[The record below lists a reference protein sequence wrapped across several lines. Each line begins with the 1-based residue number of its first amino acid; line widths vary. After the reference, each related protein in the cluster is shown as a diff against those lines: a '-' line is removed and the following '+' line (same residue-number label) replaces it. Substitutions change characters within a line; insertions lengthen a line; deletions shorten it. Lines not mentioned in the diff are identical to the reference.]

1 MFSYYCVIFNIK
13 IIMDGFKFYEDLV
26 KLGEVYPCIVTN
38 KIMMHDNIK
47 TGGYE
52 VIIKG
57 NKGIGFID
65 SGLIADGFEN
75 LNIDDEAEF
84 IVCGFDEERGLKFEP
99 TIQTMKAK
107 GMTPRL
113 LKGKITAV
121 SNEKLAYHVPNPLLK
136 RAHLTEERR
145 KLLEKQEIHFYAK
158 QPDDASF
165 WDGLR
170 QDYEIEVL
178 DYGFKQIV
186 VCIKTSDGL
195 QIVRQVDF

>member
-1 MFSYYCVIFNIK
+1 
-13 IIMDGFKFYEDLV
+13 MDGFKFYEDLF

-84 IVCGFDEERGLKFEP
+84 IVCGFDGKVSRLNLYIERGMP
-99 TIQTMKAK
+99 TRQRQA
-107 GMTPRL
+107 L
-113 LKGKITAV
+113 
-121 SNEKLAYHVPNPLLK
+121 S
-136 RAHLTEERR
+136 
-145 KLLEKQEIHFYAK
+145 
-158 QPDDASF
+158 
-165 WDGLR
+165 LR
-170 QDYEIEVL
+170 
-178 DYGFKQIV
+178 
-186 VCIKTSDGL
+186 
-195 QIVRQVDF
+195 

>member
-1 MFSYYCVIFNIK
+1 
-13 IIMDGFKFYEDLV
+13 MDGFKFYEDLF

-145 KLLEKQEIHFYAK
+145 KLLEKQEIHFMPNSQMMRLFGTGCVRIMK
-158 QPDDASF
+158 LKF
-165 WDGLR
+165 W
-170 QDYEIEVL
+170 ITVL
-178 DYGFKQIV
+178 NRLLSVLKLLTACKLSG
-186 VCIKTSDGL
+186 
-195 QIVRQVDF
+195 R

>member
-1 MFSYYCVIFNIK
+1 
-13 IIMDGFKFYEDLV
+13 MDGFKFYEDLF

-65 SGLIADGFEN
+65 FGLIASGFEN
-75 LNIDDEAEF
+75 LKIGDEAEF
-84 IVCGFDEERGLKFEP
+84 IVCGFDNERGLKFEP

-113 LKGKITAV
+113 LKGKITTV
-121 SNEKLAYHVPNPLLK
+121 SNEKLTYLVQDTSLTNTALTKMQRELLLK
-136 RAHLTEERR
+136 
-145 KLLEKQEIHFYAK
+145 QQIHFYVK
-158 QPDDASF
+158 QVGDDSF
-165 WDGLR
+165 WDGLC

-195 QIVRQVDF
+195 QVIRQVDF